1 MSGDLGY
8 TRQQRKTIDSFVG
21 MAGSAGAK
29 FPELVAAQMIL
40 ESAGGT
46 ALSGTNNFFGM
57 KATAAESST
66 AKRTTEFR
74 DGVERAETANF
85 KNYSS
90 PQESV
95 NDLVNK
101 WYKDYPGYQG
111 VNNAN
116 SLEEAAMMLQQQ
128 GYATD
133 PEYAQKLIQ
142 IANRFR

>member
-1 MSGDLGY
+1 MRTDVNEF
-8 TRQQRKTIDSFVG
+8 IN
-21 MAGSAGAK
+21 MAAASGAK

-46 ALSGTNNFFGM
+46 SESGINNLVGA
-57 KATAAESST
+57 KATEEEEGT
-66 AKRTTEFR
+66 FKETTEVI
-74 DGVERAETANF
+74 DGKEVKTVAKF
-85 KNYSS
+85 KNYES
-90 PQESV
+90 PQAGIDE
-95 NDLVNK
+95 LVNR

-128 GYATD
+128 NYATD
-133 PEYAQKLIQ
+133 PKYAQKLIQ